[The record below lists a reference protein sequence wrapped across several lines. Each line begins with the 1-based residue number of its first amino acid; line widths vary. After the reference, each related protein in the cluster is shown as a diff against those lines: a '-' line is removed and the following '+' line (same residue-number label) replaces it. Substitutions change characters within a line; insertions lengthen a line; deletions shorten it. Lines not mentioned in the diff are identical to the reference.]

1 MFEKAVIDHNNCG
14 TPDCC
19 QTCDTAIVEE
29 TPTNVVGGT
38 PSLTDPTDAY
48 ALQRDSQRNIT
59 KKRIAA
65 KVAAKILR
73 RKKV

>member
-29 TPTNVVGGT
+29 TPTNVVGGI

-48 ALQRDSQRNIT
+48 ALQRNRT